1 MVQWLRLHI
10 SSAGDVSS
18 IPGQGTRIPH
28 AGPCGGKKGI
38 SFFTG
43 KIVIHKYFNFSLV
56 GPHGKEQKASFTT
69 LSSQNLLL

>member
-1 MVQWLRLHI
+1 MLGHV
-10 SSAGDVSS
+10 
-18 IPGQGTRIPH
+18 
-28 AGPCGGKKGI
+28 GGKKGI